1 MMTVHEMANARTDQS
16 LPPADSPTSKRIR
29 WLILL
34 TVSGALALVVID
46 MTVLYTALPS
56 LTHELG
62 ATASEKLWIVMAYG
76 LVVAG
81 LLPGFGS
88 LGDRVGHKRTFVAG
102 LIVFGL
108 ASVVA
113 AYSPTAT
120 ILVGGRVLLAIGAAL
135 MMPATLSIIRITFSD
150 DHERALAIA
159 IWGAVASSGAAVGP
173 LVGGVLLEYFWWGSV
188 FLINVPLVVLALA
201 AGLLLIPAPR
211 DRAERDWDLLG
222 SVQVMAGLIGFAYV
236 VEELGSR
243 QSSYVVLAGTAVAT
257 AIMLTVFVR
266 RQLRLEDP
274 LLDFT
279 LFRNVEFTLSVIT
292 AIVASLA
299 IAGTELAISQRLQLV
314 LGYSPL
320 QAALYILPAPLGAFI
335 GGPLASLMLRRVGAA
350 TTMSGALL
358 IAGIGAAGYLLCY
371 NASLALQLICIA
383 INGLGLGASIAA
395 ASNAVMN
402 LAPEG
407 REGMAASIEEV
418 SFELGGTIGISIF
431 GSILSGVYTAFM
443 VLPDGLG
450 IPAVARDSIDEAL
463 IAAERLPTEL
473 AAIVT
478 SHAHRA
484 FDQAFLTVVCVA
496 MLVLLGTAFLV
507 RPRAER
513 TTSTEARQH
522 VH

>member
-1 MMTVHEMANARTDQS
+1 MTPM
-16 LPPADSPTSKRIR
+16 SKRSR

-34 TVSGALALVVID
+34 TVSSALALVVID

-56 LTHELG
+56 LTYELG

-88 LGDRVGHKRTFVAG
+88 LGDRVGHKKTFVAG

-108 ASVVA
+108 ASLVA
-113 AYSPTAT
+113 AYSPTAMVL
-120 ILVGGRVLLAIGAAL
+120 IGGRVL
-135 MMPATLSIIRITFSD
+135 
-150 DHERALAIA
+150 LAIA

-188 FLINVPLVVLALA
+188 FLINVPLVALALV
-201 AGLLLIPAPR
+201 AGLLLIPAPAAR
-211 DRAERDWDLLG
+211 GERDWDLLG
-222 SVQVMAGLIGFAYV
+222 SIQVMAGLIGFAYV

-243 QSSYVVLAGTAVAT
+243 QSSVVILAGAAIAT

-266 RQLRLEDP
+266 RQLRLKDP

-279 LFRNVEFTLSVIT
+279 LFRNLEFTLGVIT

-350 TTMSGALL
+350 TTMSGALA
-358 IAGIGAAGYLLCY
+358 ISSIGAAGYLLCY
-371 NASLALQLICIA
+371 NADLVLQLICIA
-383 INGLGLGASIAA
+383 INGLGLGASMAA
-395 ASNAVMN
+395 ASNAVMTH
-402 LAPEG
+402 APEG
-407 REGMAASIEEV
+407 RAGMAASIEEV

-431 GSILSGVYTAFM
+431 GSILSGVYTAVM
-443 VLPDGLG
+443 VLPDGAG
-450 IPAVARDSIDEAL
+450 VASAARDSIDAAL
-463 IAAERLPTEL
+463 IAAERLPTDI
-473 AAIVT
+473 AAVVT

-484 FDQAFLTVVCVA
+484 FDQAFLTVIVA
-496 MLVLLGTAFLV
+496 ATLVLLGTALLV
-507 RPRAER
+507 WLGTSRLRLRA
-513 TTSTEARQH
+513 AL
-522 VH
+522 

>member
-1 MMTVHEMANARTDQS
+1 M
-16 LPPADSPTSKRIR
+16 SKRDR

-34 TVSGALALVVID
+34 TVSSALALVVID

-113 AYSPTAT
+113 AYAPTAPVL
-120 ILVGGRVLLAIGAAL
+120 IGGRVLLAVGAAL

-188 FLINVPLVVLALA
+188 FLINVPLVVLSLI
-201 AGLLLIPAPR
+201 AGLVLIPAPA
-211 DRAERDWDLLG
+211 DRADRDWDLVG
-222 SVQVMAGLIGFAYV
+222 SAQVMAGLIGFAYV
-236 VEELGSR
+236 VEELGSPH
-243 QSSYVVLAGTAVAT
+243 SSYAVVAAAAVAT
-257 AIMLTVFVR
+257 IIMLTIFVR
-266 RQLRLEDP
+266 RQLRLKDP
-274 LLDFT
+274 LIDFT
-279 LFRNVEFTLSVIT
+279 LFQNGEFTLSVVT

-320 QAALYILPAPLGAFI
+320 QAALYILPAPVGAFV
-335 GGPLASLMLRRVGAA
+335 GGPIASLMLRHVGAA
-350 TTMSGALL
+350 TTMSCALL
-358 IAGIGAAGYLLCY
+358 IASIGAAGYLLCY
-371 NASLALQLICIA
+371 DGNLVLQLICIA
-383 INGLGLGASIAA
+383 VNGLGLGASIAA

-402 LAPEG
+402 HAPEG

-431 GSILSGVYTAFM
+431 GSILSGVYTAYM

-450 IPAVARDSIDEAL
+450 IPAAARDSIDEAL

-473 AAIVT
+473 AALVT

-484 FDQAFLTVVCVA
+484 FNQAFLIVVLVA
-496 MLVLLGTAFLV
+496 MLVLLGTALLV
-507 RPRAER
+507 RPRTER
-513 TTSTEARQH
+513 TRSNEARQP